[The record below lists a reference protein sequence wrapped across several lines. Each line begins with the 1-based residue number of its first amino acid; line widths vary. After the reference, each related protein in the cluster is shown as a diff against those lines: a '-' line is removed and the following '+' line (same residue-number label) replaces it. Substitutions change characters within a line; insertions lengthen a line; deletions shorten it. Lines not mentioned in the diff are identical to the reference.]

1 MTSVVIVGGGH
12 NALTAAAYLA
22 RAGVEVTVLERLD
35 NVGGAAIS
43 ATAFTGLDA
52 RLSRYAY
59 LVSLLPRSIADDLG
73 LDVSL
78 VRRRY
83 SSYTPLPGTD
93 RGLLIDNGDEAG
105 TRGSFASVGAQP
117 RPVDPGAAPRW
128 APPATRPGS
137 PTSTGA
143 SAPSPR
149 RCSTP

>member
-1 MTSVVIVGGGH
+1 MIVGGGH

-59 LVSLLPRSIADDLG
+59 LVSLLPRSIADDLE

-83 SSYTPLPGTD
+83 SSYPVA
-93 RGLLIDNGDEAG
+93 RH
-105 TRGSFASVGAQP
+105 RP
-117 RPVDPGAAPRW
+117 RPADRQRRRGRDPRLVRLGGR
-128 APPATRPGS
+128 R
-137 PTSTGA
+137 
-143 SAPSPR
+143 R
-149 RCSTP
+149 RCGPVRRLLPAHQRLRRAAVRHHDRSATHA